1 MFVARTLLRSAAAIP
16 SLATPATTNGIRT
29 FSSLFPRMPF
39 SAPTTTTASSLM
51 NRTPFQ
57 MNAGGLGVPVSPF
70 GLLQVQSRGV
80 TYGQEYQ
87 PSVLKRKRKFGFL
100 KRLRTVGGRKCIAR
114 RMMKGRKR
122 LSW

>member
-1 MFVARTLLRSAAAIP
+1 MFARVLGRAAAIP
-16 SLATPATTNGIRT
+16 PFVAPASGVRT
-29 FSSLFPRMPF
+29 FSSLFTRTPF
-39 SAPTTTTASSLM
+39 SAPTTASITSII
-51 NRTPFQ
+51 RPSIQ
-57 MNAGGLGVPVSPF
+57 MNAAAPVSPF
-70 GLLQVQSRGV
+70 GMIQLQQSRNA

-100 KRLRTVGGRKCIAR
+100 KRVNTVGGRKTLAR